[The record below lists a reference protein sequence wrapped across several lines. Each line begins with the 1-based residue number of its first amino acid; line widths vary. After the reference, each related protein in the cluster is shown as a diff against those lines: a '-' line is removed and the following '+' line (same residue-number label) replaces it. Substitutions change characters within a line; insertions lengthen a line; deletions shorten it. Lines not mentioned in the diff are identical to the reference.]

1 MSSPQTTTTHPDEVQ
16 PKKRRSP
23 RQQAILRRRIQ
34 YGVLALVA
42 VLLILFMDGG
52 QIQRAFLR
60 PDLIAETLGPPIWR
74 ALMNT
79 VVYTIGAFIF
89 GLVVGTVLA
98 LMRLSSVAPYR
109 WLASIYIEFF
119 RGVPAIIV
127 FMAFGLLPLAIPGA
141 IVPFDPYGTVWVALG
156 LVAAAY
162 MAETIRAGIQAVPKG
177 QVEAARSLG
186 MPAGMATQRIVL
198 PQAIRIV
205 TPPLTNELILLVK
218 DSSLVY
224 VLGLAASGYE
234 LTKYGRELAS
244 TNANLTPLVVAGLC
258 CLIITLP
265 LSLVVR
271 RMEANAM
278 RKSR

>member
-1 MSSPQTTTTHPDEVQ
+1 MTASAAPEAAVQ
-16 PKKRRSP
+16 AKRKNSP
-23 RQQAILRRRIQ
+23 RQRAIRRRRIQ
-34 YGVLALVA
+34 YAVLALLLLA
-42 VLLILFMDGG
+42 VILFADGG
-52 QIQRAFLR
+52 QIQRVFLR
-60 PDLIAETLGPPIWR
+60 PDLVGRTLGIGLLT
-74 ALMNT
+74 ALKNT

-89 GLVVGTVLA
+89 GLALGTVLA

-109 WLASIYIEFF
+109 WLSSIYIEFF

-177 QVEAARSLG
+177 QLEAARSLG

-198 PQAIRIV
+198 PQAFRIV

-224 VLGLAASGYE
+224 VLGLSASGYE

-244 TNANLTPLVVAGLC
+244 TTSNLTPLVVAGLC
-258 CLIITLP
+258 YLIITLP
-265 LSLVVR
+265 LTFIVK
-271 RMEANAM
+271 RMEANAKKA
-278 RKSR
+278 R

>member
-1 MSSPQTTTTHPDEVQ
+1 MTASATTTAQ
-16 PKKRRSP
+16 SAAAKRKNSP
-23 RQQAILRRRIQ
+23 RQRAIRRRRIQ
-34 YGVLALVA
+34 YILLGVAV
-42 VLLILFMDGG
+42 VLLIVFADGG
-52 QIQRAFLR
+52 QIQRVFLR
-60 PDLIAETLGPPIWR
+60 PDLVARTLGPGLLI
-74 ALMNT
+74 ALKNT
-79 VVYTIGAFIF
+79 IVYTIGAFIF
-89 GLVVGTVLA
+89 GLAMGTVLA

-109 WLASIYIEFF
+109 WLSSIYIEFF

-141 IVPFDPYGTVWVALG
+141 IIPFDPYGTVWVALG

-198 PQAIRIV
+198 PQAFRIV

-244 TNANLTPLVVAGLC
+244 TTSNLTPLVVAGLC
-258 CLIITLP
+258 YLLITLP
-265 LSLVVR
+265 LTAVVK
-271 RMEANAM
+271 RMEAKAKKA
-278 RKSR
+278 R

>member
-1 MSSPQTTTTHPDEVQ
+1 MTASATPAGAVQ
-16 PKKRRSP
+16 AKRKNSP
-23 RQQAILRRRIQ
+23 RQRAIRRRRLQ
-34 YGVLALVA
+34 YVLLGLALVA
-42 VLLILFMDGG
+42 VVVFADGA
-52 QIQRAFLR
+52 QIQRVFLR
-60 PDLIAETLGPPIWR
+60 PDLVARTLGFGLLT
-74 ALMNT
+74 ALKNT
-79 VVYTIGAFIF
+79 IVYTIGAFVF
-89 GLVVGTVLA
+89 GLAMGTGLA

-109 WLASIYIEFF
+109 WLSGIYIEFF

-177 QVEAARSLG
+177 QLEAARSLG

-198 PQAIRIV
+198 PQAFRIV

-224 VLGLAASGYE
+224 VLGLSASGYE

-244 TNANLTPLVVAGLC
+244 TTSNLTPLVVAGLC
-258 CLIITLP
+258 YLLITLP
-265 LSLVVR
+265 LTFVVK
-271 RMEANAM
+271 RMEAQAK
-278 RKSR
+278 KSR

>member
-1 MSSPQTTTTHPDEVQ
+1 MTASAEASVQTPAA
-16 PKKRRSP
+16 KRRNSP
-23 RQQAILRRRIQ
+23 RQRAIRRRRIQ
-34 YGVLALVA
+34 YVILGLVVVA
-42 VLLILFMDGG
+42 LILFADGG
-52 QIQRAFLR
+52 QIQRVFLR
-60 PDLIAETLGPPIWR
+60 PDLVARTLGPGLLV

-89 GLVVGTVLA
+89 GLATGTVLA
-98 LMRLSSVAPYR
+98 LMRLSSVGPYR
-109 WLASIYIEFF
+109 WLSSIYIEFF

-141 IVPFDPYGTVWVALG
+141 IIPFDPYGTVWVALG

-198 PQAIRIV
+198 PQAFRIV

-244 TNANLTPLVVAGLC
+244 TTSNLTPLVVAGLC
-258 CLIITLP
+258 YLLITLP
-265 LSLVVR
+265 LTFVVK
-271 RMEANAM
+271 RMEANAKKA
-278 RKSR
+278 R

>member
-1 MSSPQTTTTHPDEVQ
+1 MTASATTAGAVQ
-16 PKKRRSP
+16 AKRKNSP
-23 RQQAILRRRIQ
+23 RQRAIRRRRLQ
-34 YGVLALVA
+34 YVLLGLALVA
-42 VLLILFMDGG
+42 VVVFADGA
-52 QIQRAFLR
+52 QIQRVFLR
-60 PDLIAETLGPPIWR
+60 PDLVARTLGFGLLT
-74 ALMNT
+74 ALKNT
-79 VVYTIGAFIF
+79 IVYTIGAFVF
-89 GLVVGTVLA
+89 GLAMGTGLA

-109 WLASIYIEFF
+109 WLSGIYIEFF

-177 QVEAARSLG
+177 QLEAARSLG

-198 PQAIRIV
+198 PQAFRIV

-224 VLGLAASGYE
+224 VLGLSASGYE

-244 TNANLTPLVVAGLC
+244 TTSNLTPLVVAGLC
-258 CLIITLP
+258 YLLITLP
-265 LSLVVR
+265 LTFVVK
-271 RMEANAM
+271 RMEAHAK
-278 RKSR
+278 KSR

>member
-1 MSSPQTTTTHPDEVQ
+1 MTASATTAGAVQ
-16 PKKRRSP
+16 AKRKNSP
-23 RQQAILRRRIQ
+23 RQRAIRRRRLQ
-34 YGVLALVA
+34 YVLLGLALVA
-42 VLLILFMDGG
+42 VVVFADGA
-52 QIQRAFLR
+52 QIQRVFLR
-60 PDLIAETLGPPIWR
+60 PDLVARTLGFGLLT
-74 ALMNT
+74 ALKNT
-79 VVYTIGAFIF
+79 IVYTIGAFVF
-89 GLVVGTVLA
+89 GLAMGTGLA

-109 WLASIYIEFF
+109 WLSGIYIEFF

-162 MAETIRAGIQAVPKG
+162 MAETIRAGILAVPKG
-177 QVEAARSLG
+177 QLEAARSLG

-198 PQAIRIV
+198 PQAFRIV

-224 VLGLAASGYE
+224 VLGLSASGYE

-244 TNANLTPLVVAGLC
+244 TTSNLTPLVVAGLC
-258 CLIITLP
+258 YLLITLP
-265 LSLVVR
+265 LTFVVK
-271 RMEANAM
+271 RMEAQAK
-278 RKSR
+278 KSR